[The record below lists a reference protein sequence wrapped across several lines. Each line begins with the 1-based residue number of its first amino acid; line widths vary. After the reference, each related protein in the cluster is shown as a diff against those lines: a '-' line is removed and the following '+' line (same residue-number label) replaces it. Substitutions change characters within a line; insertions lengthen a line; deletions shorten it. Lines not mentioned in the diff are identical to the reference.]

1 MAVVD
6 ERLGA
11 PIRQLRNHCAECGR
25 NGGECQ
31 THCQTLRR
39 VCRQSLAQIAFAC
52 ALVPYHLECFAG
64 NQACQRWDCRLDEL
78 VAQRIRV
85 VEPVLAQPVDLLV
98 DAVQA
103 VDRAVGEQQAA
114 DAGRRL
120 REAFPEGFSQSCVF
134 SSPLKRACQT
144 AELAGFAD
152 HGVLD
157 GIAEWDYGRAEG
169 RTRQQVSEASG
180 FEWDVWRDG
189 PRSLTP
195 TLEGD
200 WVETLPS
207 GEQVPVHAGPGE
219 TLEEAAARAK
229 SAIDEITPLLKDGH
243 NVLLVAHAHIL
254 RILTSQWLGVDP
266 HFARLL
272 RLDTAHYSV
281 LSVYK
286 GDNVIERWNA

>member
-1 MAVVD
+1 MSEQNVNGTVAVENSRGGNGFLV
-6 ERLGA
+6 L
-11 PIRQLRNHCAECGR
+11 LRHGQTVSSESGQHTGR
-25 NGGECQ
+25 TNIPL
-31 THCQTLRR
+31 T
-39 VCRQSLAQIAFAC
+39 
-52 ALVPYHLECFAG
+52 
-64 NQACQRWDCRLDEL
+64 
-78 VAQRIRV
+78 
-85 VEPVLAQPVDLLV
+85 
-98 DAVQA
+98 
-103 VDRAVGEQQAA
+103 AVGEQQAA

-120 REAFPEGFSQSCVF
+120 REAFPEGFSQGCVF

-169 RTRQQVSEASG
+169 RTRQQ
-180 FEWDVWRDG
+180 
-189 PRSLTP
+189 
-195 TLEGD
+195 GD

-219 TLEEAAARAK
+219 TLEEAAVRAK